1 MHVFF
6 LGGSSQ
12 QTPVVLCGL
21 FIFINVTL
29 RFIIVISMHVIF
41 FYLLCKYISRALPL
55 FYSVTPN
62 IRSIVY
68 KYGMM
73 NGGSPE
79 DWDTMWNR
87 YKVETV
93 PQEQIKLL
101 YGMANTNTMWLLVR
115 FVNFSHVCLHIFWS
129 NTQVNVY

>member
-1 MHVFF
+1 
-6 LGGSSQ
+6 
-12 QTPVVLCGL
+12 
-21 FIFINVTL
+21 
-29 RFIIVISMHVIF
+29 MHVIF

-79 DWDTMWNR
+79 DWDTMWNK

-115 FVNFSHVCLHIFWS
+115 FVNFSHVCLLTFWS